1 MAEKTASQ
9 SQQAVPT
16 PADAFRKVMD
26 EQFARWNQVL
36 DETQKAQNRWFE
48 QSNQAIEEMA
58 SMMKAGLKYQA
69 DLASDFR
76 RLALDTAKKSA
87 ELFPH

>member
-9 SQQAVPT
+9 PQQAVPT
-16 PADAFRKVMD
+16 PADAFRKAMD

-36 DETQKAQNRWFE
+36 EETQKAQNRWFE

>member
-1 MAEKTASQ
+1 MAEKNPSQ
-9 SQQAVPT
+9 PQQAAAPT
-16 PADAFRKVMD
+16 DAFRKLMD
-26 EQFARWNQVL
+26 EQLARWNQVI
-36 DETQKAQNRWFE
+36 DETQKAQSRWFE
-48 QSNQAIEEMA
+48 QSNSAIDEMA
-58 SMMKAGLKYQA
+58 TVMKAGLKYQA